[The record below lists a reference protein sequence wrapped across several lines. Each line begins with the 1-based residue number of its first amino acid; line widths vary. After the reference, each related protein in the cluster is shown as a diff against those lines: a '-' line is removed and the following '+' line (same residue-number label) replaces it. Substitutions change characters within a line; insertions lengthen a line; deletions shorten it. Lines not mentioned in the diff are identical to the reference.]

1 MKQKFIMPRE
11 LNITLAKR
19 NLIDY
24 IWKSANMEGVMVT
37 FPETEAIFNGINV
50 AGCTVD
56 DIVLINNLKHAWKFV
71 LDLLDYPTDFAFVC
85 KVNQL
90 VGAGL
95 YYNAGFLRKIPVS
108 IGGTNW
114 KPELPIEA
122 KVKDELEA
130 VLAIEDFTD
139 RALTLMCFLM
149 RSQLFIDGNKRTA
162 TLVANHILIHHGGGV
177 ISIAQDQISKFS
189 DVTKTYYET
198 NNMEP
203 LKLFLYEECLAGVL
217 IEEAEKDSSE
227 NQAHKALLESFDKY
241 GY

>member
-1 MKQKFIMPRE
+1 MEQKFNMPRE

-37 FPETEAIFNGINV
+37 YSDTEAIFNGVNV

-71 LDLLDYPTDFAFVC
+71 LDILDYPTDFAFIC

-90 VGAGL
+90 VGSGL
-95 YYNAGFLRKIPVS
+95 YYRAGFLRNIPVS
-108 IGGTNW
+108 IGGTSW
-114 KPELPIEA
+114 KPELPWES
-122 KVKDELEA
+122 KVKSELEEI
-130 VLAIEDFTD
+130 LKLENFTD

-162 TLVANHILIHHGGGV
+162 ILTANHILIHHGGGI
-177 ISIAQDQISKFS
+177 ISIAQDQISRFG
-189 DVTKTYYET
+189 DITKIYYET
-198 NNMEP
+198 GDMVP
-203 LKLFLYEECLAGVL
+203 LKKFLYEECLAGVL
-217 IEEAEKDSSE
+217 IDGEAALKNKEHEE
-227 NQAHKALLESFDKY
+227 LLATFDTDY
-241 GY
+241 L